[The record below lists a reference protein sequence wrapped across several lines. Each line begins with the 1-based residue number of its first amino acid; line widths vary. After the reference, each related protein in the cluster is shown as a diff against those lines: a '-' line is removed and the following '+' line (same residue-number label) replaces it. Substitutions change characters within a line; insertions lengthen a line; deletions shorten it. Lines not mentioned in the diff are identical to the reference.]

1 MMVYLIGF
9 MGSGKSTL
17 GKKIAA
23 KLGYQFIDLD
33 TYIEQKYMFSI
44 AELFNKYG
52 EAYFREIETK
62 SLREIHSYACVLSTG
77 GGTPCFA
84 DNMTWMKEQG
94 KTIYLELSNE
104 ALFSRLV
111 NARYKRPATKDLDEE
126 GLRQF
131 IAVKMEERRAIYEQ
145 ATCTIHAFDPASL
158 EKMESFILG

>member
-1 MMVYLIGF
+1 MVYLVGF

-17 GKKIAA
+17 GKRLAA

-62 SLREIHSYACVLSTG
+62 SLREIQGYACVLSTG

-84 DNMTWMKEQG
+84 DNMSWMKGQG

-104 ALFSRLV
+104 ALYSRLV
-111 NARYKRPATKDLDEE
+111 NSRHKRPSTKALDEE

-131 IAVKMEERRAIYEQ
+131 IETKMDERRATYEQ
-145 ATCTIHAFDPASL
+145 AAFSINAFDPAIV